1 MEPTDEQLARW
12 LESPSQDDIQDLNEW
27 LDKSPENLQKWDS
40 YQMLWQKSAKLA
52 SRIPLPDRE
61 RIWSG
66 IEAEIGEKKTYT
78 IPAFF
83 KYAAASA
90 VILTISV
97 SVWLSVSFKQEHYI
111 AGNGPMEIWLSDS
124 SRVVLKEGAE
134 LKVSKTYVN
143 EERTVILEGDAFFE
157 VKRNE
162 QKPFLVQTE
171 SHFVKVLGTSFLV
184 QSTQPDEASVSVFS
198 GKVEFG
204 VPSGQS
210 SILTKDMSLTI
221 LGDQFLEKEKSDND
235 LAWWKGELKYDN
247 APLSQFASDM
257 QYNFGIEVKVSA
269 SSLTSCGLTAKF
281 AGLTPDEMVQA
292 VATTFGSELHQSSKS
307 SVVLKGG
314 NCETGAELW

>member
-12 LESPSQDDIQDLNEW
+12 LESPSQDDIQELHEW
-27 LDKSPENLQKWDS
+27 LDKSPENLQKWES
-40 YQMLWQKSAKLA
+40 YQVLWQNSAKLS

-66 IEAEIGEKKTYT
+66 IETEIGEKKTFT

-83 KYAAASA
+83 KYAAAAA

-97 SVWLSVSFKQEHYI
+97 SVWLSISSKQEHYI
-111 AGNGPMEIWLSDS
+111 AENGPMEIWLSDS
-124 SRVVLKEGAE
+124 SRVMLKEGAE
-134 LKVSKTYVN
+134 LTVSKNYLA
-143 EERTVILEGDAFFE
+143 EDRTVFLEGDAFFE
-157 VKRNE
+157 VKRIE

-184 QSTQPDEASVSVFS
+184 QSPQPREATVSVFS

-221 LGDQFLEKEKSDND
+221 LGDQFVEKEKSAND
-235 LAWWKGELKYDN
+235 LAWWTGELKYDN
-247 APLSQFASDM
+247 APLSQFVADM
-257 QYNFGIEVKVSA
+257 AYNFGIEVKVSA
-269 SSLTSCGLTAKF
+269 TSLMGCGLTAKF
-281 AGLTPDEMVQA
+281 EGLTPDEMVQA
-292 VATTFGSELHQSSKS
+292 VAMTFGSELQQSSKS
-307 SVVLKGG
+307 SVVLQGG
-314 NCETGAELW
+314 NCEMGGETW

>member
-12 LESPSQDDIQDLNEW
+12 IENPSQDDIQELNEW
-27 LDKSPENLQKWDS
+27 LEKSPENLQTWES
-40 YQMLWQKSAKLA
+40 YQMLWQNSGKLA

-66 IEAEIGEKKTYT
+66 IEAEIGERKTFT
-78 IPAFF
+78 IPGFF
-83 KYAAASA
+83 KYAAAAA

-97 SVWLSVSFKQEHYI
+97 SIWLSISPKQEHYI
-111 AGNGPMEIWLSDS
+111 AGNGPLEIWLSDS

-134 LKVSKTYVN
+134 LKVSEAYM
-143 EERTVILEGDAFFE
+143 EEVRTVILEGDAFFE

-184 QSTQPDEASVSVFS
+184 QSTKPDEATVSVFS

-204 VPSGQS
+204 VPAGQI

-221 LGDQFLEKEKSDND
+221 SGNQFVEKGKSAND
-235 LAWWKGELKYDN
+235 LAWWTGELKYDN
-247 APLSQFASDM
+247 APLSQFVADM
-257 QYNFGIEVKVSA
+257 AYNFGIEIKVS
-269 SSLTSCGLTAKF
+269 SDSLLGCGLTAKF
-281 AGLTPDEMVQA
+281 ERLTPDEMVQA
-292 VATTFGSELHQSSKS
+292 VAITFGSELQQSSKS
-307 SVVLKGG
+307 SVLMQGG
-314 NCETGAELW
+314 NCEEGGETW

>member
-12 LESPSQDDIQDLNEW
+12 LESPSQNDIQDLNEW
-27 LDKSPENLQKWDS
+27 LDKSPENFQKWDS
-40 YQMLWQKSAKLA
+40 YQMLWQNSAKLA

-66 IEAEIGEKKTYT
+66 IEAEIGEKKTFT

-83 KYAAASA
+83 KYAAAAA

-97 SVWLSVSFKQEHYI
+97 SVWLSISSKQEHYI
-111 AGNGPMEIWLSDS
+111 AENGPMEIWLSDS

-134 LKVSKTYVN
+134 LTVSKNYL
-143 EERTVILEGDAFFE
+143 EEDRTVFLEGDAFFE
-157 VKRNE
+157 VKRIE

-184 QSTQPDEASVSVFS
+184 QTPQPEEATVSVFS

-204 VPSGQS
+204 LPAGQS

-221 LGDQFLEKEKSDND
+221 LGDQFVEKEKSAND
-235 LAWWKGELKYDN
+235 LAWWTGELKYDN
-247 APLSQFASDM
+247 APLSQFVADM
-257 QYNFGIEVKVSA
+257 AYNFGIEVKVSA
-269 SSLTSCGLTAKF
+269 TSLMGCELTAKF
-281 AGLTPDEMVQA
+281 EGLTPDEMVQA
-292 VATTFGSELHQSSKS
+292 VAMTFGSELQQSSKS
-307 SVVLKGG
+307 SVVLQGG
-314 NCETGAELW
+314 NCVTGGASW

>member
-12 LESPSQDDIQDLNEW
+12 LEQPSPEDLQELMEW
-27 LDKSPENLQKWDS
+27 LDKSPENLQTWEN
-40 YQMLWQKSAKLA
+40 YQMLWQNSGKLA
-52 SRIPLPDRE
+52 SRIPLPDKE

-66 IEAEIGEKKTYT
+66 IEEEIGERKTFT
-78 IPAFF
+78 IPSFF
-83 KYAAASA
+83 KYAAAA
-90 VILTISV
+90 VVILTISV
-97 SVWLSVSFKQEHYI
+97 SIWLSISHKQEHYI
-111 AGNGPMEIWLSDS
+111 AHNGPLEVWLADS

-134 LKVSKTYVN
+134 LKVSKDYLV

-184 QSTQPDEASVSVFS
+184 QSAKPEEATVSVFS

-221 LGDQFLEKEKSDND
+221 LGEQFVEKGKSNND
-235 LAWWKGELKYDN
+235 LAWWTGELMYHN
-247 APLSQFASDM
+247 APLSQFVADLK
-257 QYNFGIEVKVSA
+257 YNFGLEIKVS
-269 SSLTSCGLTAKF
+269 SDSLLGCGLTAKF
-281 AGLTPDEMVQA
+281 EGLTPDEMVQA
-292 VATTFGSELHQSSKS
+292 VAMTFGSELQQSSKS
-307 SVVLKGG
+307 SVVMQGG
-314 NCETGAELW
+314 NCETGGDAW